1 MHNDGE
7 FIAALNSAQFDPSTP
22 NGNPNNNPL
31 CNREIEVSGPR
42 GTARVRVVDRCPGC
56 PYGGLDLSPAAFQ
69 RIVGDLSQGV
79 GQVTWEWT

>member
-1 MHNDGE
+1 
-7 FIAALNSAQFDPSTP
+7 
-22 NGNPNNNPL
+22 
-31 CNREIEVSGPR
+31 
-42 GTARVRVVDRCPGC
+42 RVRVVDRCPGC